1 MADVFECLNRNAAAI
16 QAVGSVVAI
25 FVAIGVA
32 WWPTHVARRDQADT
46 RRRAARVLAM
56 ELQPTVKTIQENL
69 ERAVQLEW
77 IDLQY
82 LNIHALQQL
91 SIVGPDVLESSLDR
105 LHVLDDE
112 TIRPIQRMLS
122 ALRAYD
128 GARSQ
133 TDMMQLAEADL
144 PRELA
149 QRKSLLEDARR
160 AAAEALKRLDKV
172 AKV

>member
-1 MADVFECLNRNAAAI
+1 
-16 QAVGSVVAI
+16 
-25 FVAIGVA
+25 
-32 WWPTHVARRDQADT
+32 
-46 RRRAARVLAM
+46 
-56 ELQPTVKTIQENL
+56 
-69 ERAVQLEW
+69 
-77 IDLQY
+77 
-82 LNIHALQQL
+82 
-91 SIVGPDVLESSLDR
+91 
-105 LHVLDDE
+105 
-112 TIRPIQRMLS
+112 MLS